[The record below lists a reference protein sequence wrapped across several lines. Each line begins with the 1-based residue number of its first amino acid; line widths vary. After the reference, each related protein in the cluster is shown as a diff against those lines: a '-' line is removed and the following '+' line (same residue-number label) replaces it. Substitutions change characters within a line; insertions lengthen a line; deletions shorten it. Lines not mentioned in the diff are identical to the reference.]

1 MRSHAGTDRGSSVT
15 EDKKSQIKNLI
26 LGLLIGYA
34 ITCIV
39 FLGYSMLITYT
50 EMSES
55 SLPMVIAL
63 TTVLSVLVAGFDA
76 ARGASRRGW
85 LWGMWAGLAYVV
97 IMAILMMVILRS
109 FMVDGRTI
117 TVIALALAGGA
128 VGGML
133 GINVKKPNTKS
144 R

>member
-1 MRSHAGTDRGSSVT
+1 MRLHAGADRGASVT

-26 LGLLIGYA
+26 VGLLMGYA

-50 EMSES
+50 DVSES
-55 SLPMVIAL
+55 SLPMVVAL
-63 TTVLSVLVAGFDA
+63 TTLLSVLVAGFDA
-76 ARGASRRGW
+76 ARGASQRGW

-97 IMAILMMVILRS
+97 IMAIIMMVILRS

-133 GINVKKPNTKS
+133 GINVKKSNS